1 MKNTTHPY
9 KLQFPIFRWLFL
21 VFLSAGLANS
31 SFQFESLRPVS
42 RIENVFSVHK
52 NLADNTRTIRFA
64 APYHQ
69 TGFKPQTLRLQSIRL
84 AFLAQLTEIRCK
96 ISYILYPATYQ
107 FKSYHTAITR
117 ARSILASPDDIP
129 FTV

>member
-1 MKNTTHPY
+1 MMNTTQPY
-9 KLQFPIFRWLFL
+9 RLQFPIFRWLFL

-31 SFQFESLRPVS
+31 SFQFESLRPVYCV
-42 RIENVFSVHK
+42 ENVSSIRK
-52 NLADNTRTIRFA
+52 NLADNKRTIRFA
-64 APYHQ
+64 APYK
-69 TGFKPQTLRLQSIRL
+69 TGFKLQTLRLQSIRL

-96 ISYILYPATYQ
+96 ISYVLYPVTYQ

-129 FTV
+129 FPV